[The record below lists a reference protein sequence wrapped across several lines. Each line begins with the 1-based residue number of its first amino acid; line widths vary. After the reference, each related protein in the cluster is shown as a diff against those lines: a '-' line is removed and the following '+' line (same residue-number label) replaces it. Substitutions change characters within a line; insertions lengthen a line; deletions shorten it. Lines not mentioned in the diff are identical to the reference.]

1 MRIKLIILITTLLI
15 ITGCSS
21 FEEAGKI
28 LRNERVKTTDDFLIQ
43 KRKPLTI
50 PPDMD
55 KVPKPGTLSNNEQST
70 SEDEIKDL
78 LGKIEETDSQNT
90 SSPSSTEKSILDK
103 IR

>member
-28 LRNERVKTTDDFLIQ
+28 LRNERIKTTDDFLIQ

-55 KVPKPGTLSNNEQST
+55 KVPEPGTLSNNEQST